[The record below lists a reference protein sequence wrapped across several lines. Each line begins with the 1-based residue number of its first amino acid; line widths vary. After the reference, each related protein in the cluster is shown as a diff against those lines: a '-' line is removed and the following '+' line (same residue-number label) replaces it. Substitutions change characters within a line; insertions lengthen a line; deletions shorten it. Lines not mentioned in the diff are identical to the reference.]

1 MMKKKQQRA
10 TPFDQDM
17 TVTPQG
23 TQPEPVDPTD
33 EQLDEVFREFPQND
47 ACLELWRTTEKGGR
61 PVFVDDL
68 MPSEFSFGA
77 VCKEWGGGKYLIKGK
92 YKDGSTIKRSFEIG
106 GEPFPIK
113 RKVPQGNPEPSAPI
127 PAQPGQPSNQT
138 IEMARRDDGSY
149 DMAALITGMMGM
161 MKTMVTELRT
171 SEVEMLEKMKMYRD
185 LFGVQEKPQTP
196 IAEAIS
202 MIKTGIELG
211 STAQGGDGG
220 FPWMM
225 ALDKLQGPLT
235 ELVSTIKAAVTRQP
249 VLAPAQ
255 NSLTPPA
262 QPTGQPAQPAQSAQP
277 AQPTQGDT
285 PNMEM
290 ILKSAVAHVLPNL
303 VTGAAKEAEPGFY
316 ADFLLDQIPR
326 RFYAT
331 AKIWLEKPDCVDQLQ
346 QMNPGVAEYRDWFE
360 TLRSELLKSLNQ
372 ELGYATGTIQP
383 EPTSDATADRS
394 ADL

>member
-1 MMKKKQQRA
+1 MMRKKPQRA

-17 TVTPQG
+17 TVAPQG

-113 RKVPQGNPEPSAPI
+113 RRVPQGNPEPSASI
-127 PAQPGQPSNQT
+127 PAQPTNST
-138 IEMARRDDGSY
+138 VEMARRDDGSY
-149 DMAALITGMMGM
+149 DMAALITGVMSTFQKIVAE
-161 MKTMVTELRT
+161 MKTSEDQVLDKMV
-171 SEVEMLEKMKMYRD
+171 KYKA
-185 LFGVQEKPQTP
+185 LFGHEEKTQTP
-196 IAEAIS
+196 VAEAIS

-235 ELVSTIKAAVTRQP
+235 ELVSTIKAAITHRPGAVTLPTAGTAPNP
-249 VLAPAQ
+249 V
-255 NSLTPPA
+255 
-262 QPTGQPAQPAQSAQP
+262 TGPGPGQP
-277 AQPTQGDT
+277 AQPTQEP

-290 ILKSAVAHVLPNL
+290 ILKSAVNHVLPNL
-303 VTGAAKEAEPGFY
+303 VTGAAKEAEADFY

-331 AKIWLEKPDCVDQLQ
+331 AKTWLEKPDVLDQLQ
-346 QMNPGVAEYRDWFE
+346 AMNPGVTEYRDWFE
-360 TLRSELLKSLNQ
+360 SLRVELLKSLNQ

-383 EPTSDATADRS
+383 EPTPNATADSS
-394 ADL
+394 ADI